1 MDRPALP
8 GVLRVGDRVRLDGA
22 VHTVVGLAGA
32 AVRLAAGPGGASVVA
47 LAHLLA
53 AGDFELLDS
62 QPAPRLPPFALL
74 DTLPEAVVARARWW
88 ERHVVEVETGLPPD
102 APAGASPTPAYDPA
116 RWTLA
121 QRDAAKAAELR
132 AAGQAASPV
141 TVQRMRLRYRAQG
154 LWGLVDQRATRQPRP
169 LGNADPRLIEAIT
182 AQLDQE
188 TDRSSGTRERLRRR
202 VEATL
207 TATWGHGVVPMPS
220 RATFYR
226 LVGMLAA
233 GRHSFGQATTRRSLA
248 NRPERPFTPTVAA
261 RPGEQVQLDSTPLD
275 VMAVLD
281 DGVVGRVEVTA
292 AVDVATRT
300 LCAPVLRSVA
310 TKAVDA
316 ALLLARM
323 LVPEPMRPGW
333 AEALAMAH
341 SLIPHERLLS
351 LDARMQQAAARPV
364 IVPDTIVVDHHKV
377 FVSETF
383 LGACRTLGISV
394 QPAHPHTPTDK
405 SVVERTFE
413 SVNTLFCQHVRGYTG
428 ANVTMRGARIQQE
441 AVWTIGELQELLDEW
456 VIADWQHRPHDS
468 LRDPY
473 APGRA
478 LSPNEMFAVLVARAG
493 YLPVT
498 LTGEDYL
505 ELLPACWRAITDS
518 GVQLDYRTY
527 DCAALNPYRQQ
538 PSGVQAKQGRPFAD
552 FTWRHAR
559 ELVQDRGGD
568 STDETAITVAL
579 ADLLRRAEAGPTRP
593 ATPATDAD
601 RRVAARTR
609 AAAATTLRP
618 HLHAVPDNDPA
629 EQGNDAHDEPAE
641 APATRSVVPFGVF
654 DPFTDGADDYR

>member
-1 MDRPALP
+1 M
-8 GVLRVGDRVRLDGA
+8 
-22 VHTVVGLAGA
+22 
-32 AVRLAAGPGGASVVA
+32 
-47 LAHLLA
+47 
-53 AGDFELLDS
+53 
-62 QPAPRLPPFALL
+62 
-74 DTLPEAVVARARWW
+74 
-88 ERHVVEVETGLPPD
+88 
-102 APAGASPTPAYDPA
+102 
-116 RWTLA
+116 TLA
-121 QRDAAKAAELR
+121 ERDAAKAAELR
-132 AAGQAASPV
+132 AVGQAASPV

-154 LWGLVDQRATRQPRP
+154 LWGLVDQRAIRQQRP

-182 AQLDQE
+182 AQLDRE
-188 TDRSSGTRERLRRR
+188 TDRSTGTRQRLRRR

-207 TATWGHGVVPMPS
+207 AATWGQGVVPMPS

-226 LVGMLAA
+226 LVAVLEA

-261 RPGEQVQLDSTPLD
+261 RPGEQVQMDSTPLD

-281 DGVVGRVEVTA
+281 DGVIGRVELTA

-300 LCAPVLRSVA
+300 LCAPVLRPVA

-341 SLIPHERLLS
+341 SRIPHDRLLG
-351 LDARMQQAAARPV
+351 LDARMEQAAARPV
-364 IVPDTIVVDHHKV
+364 IVPDTIVVDRGKV
-377 FVSETF
+377 FISETF
-383 LGACRTLGISV
+383 LSACRTLGISV

-428 ANVTMRGARIQQE
+428 VNVTMRGARVQQE

-456 VIADWQHRPHDS
+456 VIAGWQHRPHDS
-468 LRDPY
+468 LRDPQ

-478 LSPNEMFAVLVARAG
+478 LSPNEMFAALVARAG

-498 LTGEDYL
+498 LAGEDYL
-505 ELLPACWRAITDS
+505 ELLPACWRQITDS
-518 GVQLDYRTY
+518 GIQLDYRTY
-527 DCAALNPYRQQ
+527 DCPALNPFRHL
-538 PSGVQAKQGRPFAD
+538 PSGVDAKQGRWEVHYDPYDLSHVWVREHHAGHAGGWITVPWTHLGMVRQPFAD

-559 ELVQDRGGD
+559 ELVQARGGD
-568 STDETAITVAL
+568 PTDETAVTIAL
-579 ADLLRRAEAGPTRP
+579 TDLLRRAEAGPAAH

-609 AAAATTLRP
+609 AAAATTLRR
-618 HLHAVPDNDPA
+618 HLEAVPDMDIDDIDSGEEGDGDDEHRDAA
-629 EQGNDAHDEPAE
+629 EMR
-641 APATRSVVPFGVF
+641 TVVPFGVF
-654 DPFTDGADDYR
+654 DPFNDGADDYP

>member
-1 MDRPALP
+1 
-8 GVLRVGDRVRLDGA
+8 
-22 VHTVVGLAGA
+22 
-32 AVRLAAGPGGASVVA
+32 
-47 LAHLLA
+47 
-53 AGDFELLDS
+53 
-62 QPAPRLPPFALL
+62 
-74 DTLPEAVVARARWW
+74 
-88 ERHVVEVETGLPPD
+88 
-102 APAGASPTPAYDPA
+102 
-116 RWTLA
+116 
-121 QRDAAKAAELR
+121 
-132 AAGQAASPV
+132 
-141 TVQRMRLRYRAQG
+141 MRLRYRAQG
-154 LWGLVDQRATRQPRP
+154 LWGLVDQRATRQPKP
-169 LGNADPRLIEAIT
+169 FGNADPRLIEAIT

-188 TDRSSGTRERLRRR
+188 TDRSSGTRERLRRH

-207 TATWGHGVVPMPS
+207 AASWGHGVVPMPS

-226 LVGMLAA
+226 LVGVLAA

-281 DGVVGRVEVTA
+281 DGVIGRVELTA
-292 AVDVATRT
+292 AVDLATRT
-300 LCAPVLRSVA
+300 LCAPVLRPVA

-341 SLIPHERLLS
+341 SLIPHDRLLS
-351 LDARMQQAAARPV
+351 LDVRMEQAAARPV

-428 ANVTMRGARIQQE
+428 ANVTMRGARAQQE

-456 VIADWQHRPHDS
+456 VIAGWQHRPHDS
-468 LRDPY
+468 LRDPH

-478 LSPNEMFAVLVARAG
+478 LSPNEMFAALVARAG

-518 GVQLDYRTY
+518 GVQLDYRIY

-538 PSGVQAKQGRPFAD
+538 PSGVDAKQGRWELHYDPYDLSHVWVRDHHAGGWITVPWTHLGMVRQPFAD

-568 STDETAITVAL
+568 ATDETAITVAL

-618 HLHAVPDNDPA
+618 HLHAVPDSDPA
-629 EQGNDAHDEPAE
+629 EQGDDAADEPAE

-654 DPFTDGADDYR
+654 DPFTDGADDYQ